1 MGKVVLVNTD
11 YIPGREFELLGLVK
25 GNTIQSKNIGRDFT
39 QGLRQIVGGELK
51 AYTDMMSKARDE
63 ALERMVQEA
72 ETLGADAVVNV
83 RFASAA
89 VMAGA
94 AEILAYGTAVRFK

>member
-1 MGKVVLVNTD
+1 MVLVNTD